1 MHFIKHQK
9 TIPIQGYTYNK
20 HRYTMDNGEQPN
32 LINLPGV
39 LVSRVASYLP
49 KNAKSFL
56 PRTSNVCFA
65 MGLAHSRV
73 SSRQWKKL
81 DIGDIQQICDSNLT
95 DDDIRRILIAIDGVN
110 KIKSLKLTH
119 CFGITGAGLSPL
131 RGSRVLER
139 IDLSGNSLSDDDIRR
154 ILIAIDGVNK
164 IKSLRLTHCFG
175 ITGAGLSPLRGSTVL
190 QRIDL
195 SGLAVGRRR
204 SMLSEEEVVPIFSS
218 ILDREDNSLSYVY
231 LPFHCRKDWKV
242 NVMVASFLRRFNDSL
257 LSRIDQHGRDDDWLC
272 ESCEGRFFEGCIE
285 VGKCG
290 QCEKETCEDCGDYW

>member
-1 MHFIKHQK
+1 
-9 TIPIQGYTYNK
+9 
-20 HRYTMDNGEQPN
+20 MDYGEQPN

-65 MGLAHSRV
+65 MGMAHSRV

-81 DIGDIQQICDSNLT
+81 DIGDIQDMCDSNLT

-131 RGSRVLER
+131 HR
-139 IDLSGNSLSDDDIRR
+139 
-154 ILIAIDGVNK
+154 
-164 IKSLRLTHCFG
+164 
-175 ITGAGLSPLRGSTVL
+175 STIL

-195 SGLAVGRRR
+195 SGIAVGQRR
-204 SMLSEEEVVPIFSS
+204 SMLLEEEVVPILSS
-218 ILDREDNSLSYVY
+218 ILDREDNSLSYVDF
-231 LPFHCRKDWKV
+231 PFQWRKDWSIV
-242 NVMVASFLRRFNDSL
+242 LSSFLRRFNDFL
-257 LSRIDQHGRDDDWLC
+257 LSRIHEDVRDDILC
-272 ESCEGRFFEGCIE
+272 ESCDERYVMGCIE

-290 QCEKETCEDCGDYW
+290 QCEKETCEGCGNYW